1 MTQSDLTKA
10 DLARRPHVVHYTGT
24 NTSGYIGFKTAED
37 ADDFRHRAAE
47 FGTCRL
53 AAPAELPDGWWRPI
67 EMFEMRGINFAI
79 SVSGCELW
87 SVQ

>member
-53 AAPAELPDGWWRPI
+53 AAPVLALVAPGHELAQERSVALARLVRYPL
-67 EMFEMRGINFAI
+67 AI
-79 SVSGCELW
+79 RH
-87 SVQ
+87 